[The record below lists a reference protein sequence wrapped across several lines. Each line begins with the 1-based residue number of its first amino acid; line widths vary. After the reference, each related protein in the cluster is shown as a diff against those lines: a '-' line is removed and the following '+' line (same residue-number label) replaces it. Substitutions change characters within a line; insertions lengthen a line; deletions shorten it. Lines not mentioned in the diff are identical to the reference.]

1 MNLRT
6 GIISALMFLKARG
19 QQVAEFETPVAKVEE
34 TRIEPEETNRS
45 VFEERYLDLPSY
57 VTQVKVTAIGFVTE
71 PSGFPLPNDV
81 VHIYQKL
88 MSSAS
93 WFSPAVK
100 HFSEE
105 DWVTTICSEDPS
117 VTFQRRV
124 RKKELMF
131 KILKLEI

>member
-1 MNLRT
+1 MNLRA
-6 GIISALMFLKARG
+6 GIISALLFIKSRG
-19 QQVAEFETPVAKVEE
+19 QQEVEFETPVAKVEE
-34 TRIEPEETNRS
+34 TKVEPEETPCP
-45 VFEERYLDLPSY
+45 VFEERYLDLPDY
-57 VTQVKVTAIGFVTE
+57 VTQVKITAIGFVTD

-100 HFSEE
+100 HFTEE
-105 DWVTTICSEDPS
+105 DWVTTVCSDNPPL
-117 VTFQRRV
+117 TFQRSV

-131 KILKLEI
+131 KILKIEI

>member
-1 MNLRT
+1 MVVEYDLPT
-6 GIISALMFLKARG
+6 TEKEEDK
-19 QQVAEFETPVAKVEE
+19 VEHVETPC
-34 TRIEPEETNRS
+34 P
-45 VFEERYLDLPSY
+45 VFEERFLDLPDY
-57 VTQVKVTAIGFVTE
+57 VTQVKMTAIGFVTD

-100 HFSEE
+100 HFTEE
-105 DWVTTICSEDPS
+105 DWVLTVCSEDPPL
-117 VTFQRRV
+117 TFQRSV

-131 KILKLEI
+131 KILKIEI